1 MCTYNHAKG
10 LKKFSAVVTTV
21 IRKWPLLNM
30 AYFGLVEKRLK
41 MISAF
46 LLFPLYFCFTILTEL
61 TCQKCPCGSPPY
73 ATLGDN
79 ICQETS
85 VDVLQLGSFS
95 WSLELY
101 SFHSAFWRI
110 APPSW
115 TPTYHHGIP
124 GKLKPPSRGRDN
136 SFCMGQSHALH
147 CFLGIWLRS
156 FHPCER
162 RISDNSA

>member
-1 MCTYNHAKG
+1 MCTCNYAKG
-10 LKKFSAVVTTV
+10 LQKIQCWLISYYSDKEETITV
-21 IRKWPLLNM
+21 YGL
-30 AYFGLVEKRLK
+30 FGLVEKRLK

-46 LLFPLYFCFTILTEL
+46 FLLPLYFYFTILIEL
-61 TCQKCPCGSPPY
+61 TCQKCLCGSPPY
-73 ATLGDN
+73 ATWGDN

-110 APPSW
+110 APSSW
-115 TPTYHHGIP
+115 TLTNHHGIP
-124 GKLKPPSRGRDN
+124 GKLRPPSHGRDN

-147 CFLGIWLRS
+147 PFLGIW
-156 FHPCER
+156 
-162 RISDNSA
+162 